1 MKMDKYRSFLTTSFA
16 CCCFF
21 VVGYC
26 IRGLENSSK
35 PIEFTTQGKATSD
48 INVYFS
54 PNGGCTDEIMRNLG
68 LAKKQV
74 RVFAYSFTS
83 EPIAQTLILL
93 AMGGIDV
100 QVIIDSGAAKRSEAD
115 NMASNG
121 VKVYLDSK
129 HAIMH
134 SKVLIIDDHTVITG
148 SFNLSQ
154 AAESRN
160 AENLVIIKSPKLVKL
175 YLEEWEKHKGHSQLK
190 AGW

>member
-1 MKMDKYRSFLTTSFA
+1 MRLQSFLTTSFA

-21 VVGYC
+21 IIGYC
-26 IRGLENSSK
+26 TRWLEDSPNPPEIIPQAQK
-35 PIEFTTQGKATSD
+35 TDD
-48 INVYFS
+48 ICVHFS
-54 PNGGCTDEIMRNLG
+54 PNGGCTNEIMRNLG

-100 QVIIDSGAAKRSEAD
+100 QVIIDSGSAKRSEAD
-115 NMASNG
+115 NLASNG

-134 SKVLIIDDHTVITG
+134 SKVIIIDDDTVISG
-148 SFNLSQ
+148 SFNFSK
-154 AAESRN
+154 N
-160 AENLVIIKSPKLVKL
+160 AEERNHENLIIIKSPKLVKL
-175 YLEEWEKHKGHSQLK
+175 YLNEWEKHKQHSQLK
-190 AGW
+190 AAW